1 MARLATDYE
10 IKIMGDVLPISE
22 DTVILLGMTG
32 NTDQEERQR
41 VVSNFEKYFPNVKI
55 LVYNKDRIEVK
66 VAINHTES
74 DPA

>member
-1 MARLATDYE
+1 MA
-10 IKIMGDVLPISE
+10 GDLQIQKKCK
-22 DTVILLGMTG
+22 M
-32 NTDQEERQR
+32 TDQEERQR

-55 LVYNKDRIEVK
+55 IVYNKDRIEVK